1 MERKKYFLIITF
13 FVFCTVLF
21 GQNDGSIYKA
31 FISGNMARWKSS
43 MDSIDAVKQ
52 KSNKEILDL
61 INYQYGYIAWCIS
74 NKYSDQAKRYLGKAR
89 ENLQLLENKSYNV
102 SMLYAYKAA
111 FIGFDLGLSP
121 LKAPFIGPKSID
133 YAKKSVT
140 LDPMNPLG
148 YLQLGNIA
156 WYAPKLVGGSK
167 TDAMCY
173 YLKALNLMEKNP
185 DQTVQNWN
193 YLNLFVTLINAC
205 SDSGKYQI
213 ALEYCLKA
221 LAAEPEFDWVKK
233 NLYPQI
239 VKKVKQ

>member
-1 MERKKYFLIITF
+1 MERKKYFLIIIIF
-13 FVFCTVLF
+13 AYCTALS
-21 GQNDGSIYKA
+21 GQNNGSIYKA
-31 FISGNMARWKSS
+31 YISGNMARWKSA

-52 KSNKEILDL
+52 KSSKEILDL

-74 NKYSDQAKRYLGKAR
+74 NNYSDQAERYLGKAR
-89 ENLQLLENKSYNV
+89 ENLQLLEQKSYNV
-102 SMLYAYKAA
+102 SMLNAYKAA

-133 YAKKSVT
+133 YAKKSVA

-156 WYAPKLVGGSK
+156 YYAPKLVGGSK
-167 TDAMCY
+167 TDAMGH

-185 DQTVQNWN
+185 HQTVQNWN
-193 YLNLFVTLINAC
+193 YLNLFVTLINAY
-205 SDSGKYQI
+205 SDSGKDQI

-221 LAAEPEFDWVKK
+221 LAAEPEFDWVKES
-233 NLYPQI
+233 LYPQI